1 MAASAWLFWLLV
13 VTTYDL
19 RQRRVPNWLVLAG
32 AAGALAVLTADTQP
46 FGVNWADAGMAS
58 ALGFSVLLLFYML
71 RLMGAGDVKFAAVLG
86 LWIGVQLLIQVWI
99 AASLLAGLHA
109 ALWWVLRYRPMWPWV
124 AQVIQHAP
132 ARPTDAE
139 GLSKRPRPIP
149 YAAYMALMA
158 IGWAIW
164 R

>member
-1 MAASAWLFWLLV
+1 MTESACLLWLLF
-13 VTTYDL
+13 VTVYDL
-19 RQRRVPNWLVLAG
+19 RQRQVPNWLVLAG
-32 AAGALAVLTADTQP
+32 AIGALAVLTADIQP
-46 FGVNWADAGMAS
+46 FGVNWADAGMAA

-86 LWIGVQLLIQVWI
+86 LWIGVQPLIQVWV

-109 ALWWVLRYRPMWPWV
+109 ALWWALRYRPMWPWV

-139 GLSKRPRPIP
+139 GLATRSRPIP

-158 IGWAIW
+158 IGWVIW
-164 R
+164 Q